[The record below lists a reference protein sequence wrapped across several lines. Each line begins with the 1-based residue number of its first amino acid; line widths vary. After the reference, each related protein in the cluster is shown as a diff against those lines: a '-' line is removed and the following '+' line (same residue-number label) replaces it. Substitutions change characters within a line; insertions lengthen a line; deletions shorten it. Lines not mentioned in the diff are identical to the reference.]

1 MTIIYVTP
9 HLSTGGMPEYLRG
22 KVELLCKEHNVW
34 VVEKAF
40 EPAYKSIRDKIEN
53 LIGDRLVTLGDNHGK
68 LLKLIN
74 EIKPDVVHF
83 EELSDYHFKEELLN
97 QIYSPNREYLIFD
110 TLHDSSIDHTEKRFI
125 PDKMLVVSPWQVKN
139 FMPLGIPI
147 EILEHEIPAGERNR
161 NGLTSLGL
169 DPSRKHVLQVGL
181 FSRRKNQSETIE
193 LARLLP
199 EVDFHFVGNQ
209 TENYSDYWKPLL
221 ENLPTNCRIWG
232 ERSDVDTFYSC
243 MDCVI
248 FPSRG
253 EYGDRETNPLVI
265 RESIAWG
272 IPLFLRDRDFYM
284 GMYSE
289 SSLVRFM
296 HDDLQRNT
304 IELIEFIKLE
314 KKETTMAK
322 TEKLTDEFF
331 KRRLFEI
338 SFSSENNQID
348 FKYLEQQ
355 AFDCMVCIRD
365 IDTEVPIYSFDAK
378 FDTGSTIWC
387 VPIPKA
393 FYDFQGNPNFGG
405 FLYDFYIDGERKY
418 AQTTRIKPASVIK
431 EKFRVES
438 FEPIFVNYE
447 QFFTDKIYDNFLL
460 GATIH
465 HPSQLQPGTIGT
477 VLDIGANIGLFTEL
491 AISKGASEVVS
502 VEINEK
508 AIGIFEDIHSN
519 KENVKLVK
527 KAVYDKTGEITIH
540 TDPNNSLV
548 GSVFHDHTE
557 GLSEIVTVPSISLDD
572 LIDEYNLEDV
582 GLVKIDVEGSEY
594 AIFDGMSDDTLDKLN
609 NIILEFHDNFGGRLR
624 DSITKR
630 LDGKFDYKIYQ
641 DDCKN
646 IASEWEERG
655 TIFAKKKI

>member
-22 KVELLCKEHNVW
+22 KVELLYKEHNVW
-34 VVEKAF
+34 VVEKTF

-161 NGLTSLGL
+161 NGLISLGL

-209 TENYSDYWKPLL
+209 TENYSDYWKPLF
-221 ENLPTNCRIWG
+221 ENLPANCRIWG

-289 SSLVRFM
+289 SSSVRFM
-296 HDDLQRNT
+296 SDDLHKNS
-304 IELIEFIKLE
+304 IELIDFIKLE
-314 KKETTMAK
+314 KKETTM

-331 KRRLFEI
+331 RRRLFEI

-348 FKYLEQQ
+348 FKYLEQPTI
-355 AFDCMVCIRD
+355 DCMVCIRD

-378 FDTGSTIWC
+378 FESGSTVWC
-387 VPIPKA
+387 VPIPKP
-393 FYDFQGNPNFGG
+393 YYNFQDNPNFGG

-418 AQTTRIKPASVIK
+418 TQTTRIKPAAILK

-460 GATIH
+460 GATTQ
-465 HPSQLQPGTIGT
+465 HPLQQLPGEIGT

-491 AISKGASEVVS
+491 AIRS
-502 VEINEK
+502 V
-508 AIGIFEDIHSN
+508 GH
-519 KENVKLVK
+519 L
-527 KAVYDKTGEITIH
+527 
-540 TDPNNSLV
+540 
-548 GSVFHDHTE
+548 
-557 GLSEIVTVPSISLDD
+557 PSAAQQFL
-572 LIDEYNLEDV
+572 
-582 GLVKIDVEGSEY
+582 
-594 AIFDGMSDDTLDKLN
+594 
-609 NIILEFHDNFGGRLR
+609 
-624 DSITKR
+624 
-630 LDGKFDYKIYQ
+630 
-641 DDCKN
+641 
-646 IASEWEERG
+646 
-655 TIFAKKKI
+655 FAG

>member
-22 KVELLCKEHNVW
+22 KVELLYKEHNVW
-34 VVEKAF
+34 VVEKTF

-110 TLHDSSIDHTEKRFI
+110 TLHDSSIDYTEKRFI

-161 NGLTSLGL
+161 NGLISLGL

-209 TENYSDYWKPLL
+209 TENYSDYWKPLF
-221 ENLPTNCRIWG
+221 ENLPANCRIWG

-289 SSLVRFM
+289 SSSVRFM
-296 HDDLQRNT
+296 SDDLHKNS
-304 IELIEFIKLE
+304 IELIDFLKLE
-314 KKETTMAK
+314 KKETTM

-331 KRRLFEI
+331 RRRLFEI

-348 FKYLEQQ
+348 FKYLEQPTI
-355 AFDCMVCIRD
+355 DCMVCIRD

-378 FDTGSTIWC
+378 FESGSTVWC
-387 VPIPKA
+387 VPIPKP
-393 FYDFQGNPNFGG
+393 YYNFQDNPNFGG

-418 AQTTRIKPASVIK
+418 TQTTRIKPAAILK

-460 GATIH
+460 GATTQ
-465 HPSQLQPGTIGT
+465 HPLQQLPGEIGT

-491 AISKGASEVVS
+491 AIRKGANKVIS
-502 VEINEK
+502 VEINDK
-508 AIGIFEDIHSN
+508 AIDIFEDIHSGR
-519 KENVKLVK
+519 ENVRLVK
-527 KAVYDKTGEITIH
+527 KAVYDKTGEIKIH

-548 GSVFHDHTE
+548 GSVFQDHTD
-557 GLSEIVTVPSISLDD
+557 GLSETVIVPAISIDD
-572 LIDEYNLEDV
+572 LISEFDLEEV
-582 GLVKIDVEGSEY
+582 GLIKIDVEGSEY
-594 AIFDGMSDDTLDKLN
+594 AIFDGMSDDTLGKLN

-646 IASEWEERG
+646 PASEWEERG
-655 TIFAKKKI
+655 TIFAKKKIA

>member
-22 KVELLCKEHNVW
+22 KVELLYKEHNVW
-34 VVEKAF
+34 VVEKTF

-161 NGLTSLGL
+161 NGLISLGL

-209 TENYSDYWKPLL
+209 TENYSDYWKPLF
-221 ENLPTNCRIWG
+221 ENLPANCRIWG

-289 SSLVRFM
+289 SSSVRFM
-296 HDDLQRNT
+296 SDDLHKNS
-304 IELIEFIKLE
+304 IELIDFIKLE
-314 KKETTMAK
+314 KKETTM

-331 KRRLFEI
+331 RRRLFEI

-348 FKYLEQQ
+348 FKYLEQPTI
-355 AFDCMVCIRD
+355 DCMVCIRD

-378 FDTGSTIWC
+378 FESGSTVWC
-387 VPIPKA
+387 VPIPKP
-393 FYDFQGNPNFGG
+393 YYNFQDNPNFGG

-418 AQTTRIKPASVIK
+418 TQTTRIKPAAILK

-460 GATIH
+460 GATTQ
-465 HPSQLQPGTIGT
+465 HPLQQLPGEIGT

-491 AISKGASEVVS
+491 AIRKGANKVIS
-502 VEINEK
+502 VEINDK
-508 AIGIFEDIHSN
+508 AIDIFEDIHSGR
-519 KENVKLVK
+519 ENVRLVK
-527 KAVYDKTGEITIH
+527 KAVYDKTGEIKIH

-548 GSVFHDHTE
+548 GSVFQDHTD
-557 GLSEIVTVPSISLDD
+557 GLSETVIVPAISIDD
-572 LIDEYNLEDV
+572 LISEFDLEEV
-582 GLVKIDVEGSEY
+582 GLIKIDVEGSEY
-594 AIFDGMSDDTLDKLN
+594 AIFDGMSDDTLGKLN

-646 IASEWEERG
+646 PASEWEERG
-655 TIFAKKKI
+655 TIFAKKKIA

>member
-22 KVELLCKEHNVW
+22 KVELLYKEHNVW
-34 VVEKAF
+34 VVEKTF

-161 NGLTSLGL
+161 NGLISLGL

-221 ENLPTNCRIWG
+221 ENLPANCRIWG

-289 SSLVRFM
+289 SSSVRFM
-296 HDDLQRNT
+296 SDDLHKNS
-304 IELIEFIKLE
+304 IELIDFIKLE
-314 KKETTMAK
+314 KKETTM

-331 KRRLFEI
+331 RRRLFEI

-348 FKYLEQQ
+348 FKYLEQPTI
-355 AFDCMVCIRD
+355 DCMVCIRD

-378 FDTGSTIWC
+378 FESGSTVWC
-387 VPIPKA
+387 VPIPKP
-393 FYDFQGNPNFGG
+393 YYNFQDNPNFGG

-418 AQTTRIKPASVIK
+418 TQTTRIKPAAILK

-460 GATIH
+460 GATTQ
-465 HPSQLQPGTIGT
+465 HPLQQLPGEIGT

-491 AISKGASEVVS
+491 AIRKGANKVIS
-502 VEINEK
+502 VEINDK
-508 AIGIFEDIHSN
+508 AIDIFEDIHSGR
-519 KENVKLVK
+519 ENVRLVK
-527 KAVYDKTGEITIH
+527 KAVYDKTGEIKIH

-548 GSVFHDHTE
+548 GSVFQDHTD
-557 GLSEIVTVPSISLDD
+557 GLSETVIVPAISIDD
-572 LIDEYNLEDV
+572 LISEFDLEEV
-582 GLVKIDVEGSEY
+582 GLIKIDVEGSEY
-594 AIFDGMSDDTLDKLN
+594 AIFDGMSDDTLGKLN

-646 IASEWEERG
+646 PASEWEERG
-655 TIFAKKKI
+655 TIFAKKKIA

>member
-1 MTIIYVTP
+1 MRIVYITP
-9 HLSTGGMPEYLRG
+9 HLSTGGMPEYLRR
-22 KVELLCKEHNVW
+22 KVELLKDDHDVW
-34 VVEKAF
+34 VVEKSF
-40 EPAYKSIRDKIEN
+40 EPAYRSIRDKIES
-53 LIGDRLVTLGDNHGK
+53 LIGERLVSLNGNNEI
-68 LLKLIN
+68 LLKLISEVN
-74 EIKPDVVHF
+74 PDVIHF
-83 EELSDYHFKEELLN
+83 EELSDYHFEPALLDL
-97 QIYSPNREYLIFD
+97 IYTPDREYLIFD
-110 TLHDSSIDHTEKRFI
+110 TLHDSSIDHTEKRYI

-139 FMPLGIPI
+139 FLPLGIPV
-147 EILEHEIPAGERNR
+147 EMLEHEIIAGERNR
-161 NGLTSLGL
+161 GLLSELGL
-169 DPSRKHVLQVGL
+169 DPSRKHILQVGL

-193 LARLLP
+193 LAKLMP
-199 EVDFHFVGNQ
+199 GVDFHFVGNQ
-209 TENYSDYWKPLL
+209 TDNYRQYWEPLL
-221 ENLPTNCRIWG
+221 NNLPSNCKIWG
-232 ERSDVDTFYSC
+232 ERSDAEKFYSC

-265 RESIAWG
+265 REAMAWNV
-272 IPLFLRDRDFYM
+272 PLFLRDRDFYM

-289 SSLVRFM
+289 SSMVRFM
-296 HDDLQRNT
+296 HEEVEKNVV
-304 IELIEFIKLE
+304 ELTDFIKLE
-314 KKETTMAK
+314 NKEIMK
-322 TEKLTDEFF
+322 TENLTDEFF
-331 KRRLFEI
+331 KRKLFEI
-338 SFSSENNQID
+338 SFSSETNQID
-348 FKYLEQQ
+348 FKYLEQPTLE
-355 AFDCMVCIRD
+355 CMVCIRD

-378 FDTGSTIWC
+378 FESGSTVWC
-387 VPIPKA
+387 VPIPKPY
-393 FYDFQGNPNFGG
+393 YDFQDNPNFGG

-418 AQTTRIKPASVIK
+418 VQTTRIKPASIIK

-460 GATIH
+460 GATMH
-465 HPSQLQPGTIGT
+465 HPLQQLPGEIGI

-491 AISKGASEVVS
+491 AIRKGASEVVS

-508 AIGIFEDIHSN
+508 AIGIFEDIHSGR
-519 KENVKLVK
+519 ENVRLVK
-527 KAVYDKTGEITIH
+527 KAVYDKTGEIEIH

-548 GSVFHDHTE
+548 GSVFHDHTA
-557 GLSEIVTVPSISLDD
+557 GLSETVIVKSISIDD

-646 IASEWEERG
+646 PASEWEERG

>member
-22 KVELLCKEHNVW
+22 KVELLYKEHNVW
-34 VVEKAF
+34 VVEKTF

-161 NGLTSLGL
+161 NGLISLGL

-221 ENLPTNCRIWG
+221 ENLPKNCRIWG

-289 SSLVRFM
+289 SSSVRFM
-296 HDDLQRNT
+296 SDDLHKNS
-304 IELIEFIKLE
+304 IELIDFIKLE
-314 KKETTMAK
+314 KKETTM

-331 KRRLFEI
+331 RRRLFEI

-348 FKYLEQQ
+348 FKYLEQPTI
-355 AFDCMVCIRD
+355 DCMVCIRD
-365 IDTEVPIYSFDAK
+365 IDTEIPIYSFDAK
-378 FDTGSTIWC
+378 FEFGSTVWC
-387 VPIPKA
+387 VPIPKP
-393 FYDFQGNPNFGG
+393 YYNFQDNPNFGG

-418 AQTTRIKPASVIK
+418 TQTTRIKPTAILK

-460 GATIH
+460 GATTQ
-465 HPSQLQPGTIGT
+465 HPLQQLPGEIGT

-491 AISKGASEVVS
+491 AIRKGANKVIS
-502 VEINEK
+502 VEINDK
-508 AIGIFEDIHSN
+508 AIDIFEDIHSGR
-519 KENVKLVK
+519 ENVRLVK
-527 KAVYDKTGEITIH
+527 KAVYDKTGEIKIH

-548 GSVFHDHTE
+548 GSVFQDHTD
-557 GLSEIVTVPSISLDD
+557 GLSETVIVPAISIDD
-572 LIDEYNLEDV
+572 LISEFDLEEV
-582 GLVKIDVEGSEY
+582 GLIKIDVEGSEY
-594 AIFDGMSDDTLDKLN
+594 AIFDGMSDDTLGKLN

-646 IASEWEERG
+646 TASEWEERG
-655 TIFAKKKI
+655 TIFAKKKID

>member
-1 MTIIYVTP
+1 MRIVYITP
-9 HLSTGGMPEYLRG
+9 HLSTGGMPEYLRR
-22 KVELLCKEHNVW
+22 KVELLKDDHDVW
-34 VVEKAF
+34 VVEKSF
-40 EPAYKSIRDKIEN
+40 EPAYRSIRDKIES
-53 LIGDRLVTLGDNHGK
+53 LIGERLVSLNGNNEI
-68 LLKLIN
+68 LLKLISEVN
-74 EIKPDVVHF
+74 PDVIHF
-83 EELSDYHFKEELLN
+83 EELSDYHFEPALLDL
-97 QIYSPNREYLIFD
+97 IYTPDREYLIFD
-110 TLHDSSIDHTEKRFI
+110 TLHDSSIDHTEKRYM

-139 FMPLGIPI
+139 FLPLGIPV
-147 EILEHEIPAGERNR
+147 EMLEHEILAGERNR
-161 NGLTSLGL
+161 GLLSELGL
-169 DPSRKHVLQVGL
+169 DPSRKHILQVGL

-193 LARLLP
+193 LAKLMP
-199 EVDFHFVGNQ
+199 GVDFHFVGNQ
-209 TENYSDYWKPLL
+209 TDNYRQYWEPLL
-221 ENLPTNCRIWG
+221 NNLPSNCKIWG
-232 ERSDVDTFYSC
+232 ERSDAEKFYSC

-265 RESIAWG
+265 REAIAWNV
-272 IPLFLRDRDFYM
+272 PLFLRDRDFYM

-289 SSLVRFM
+289 SSMVRFM
-296 HDDLQRNT
+296 HEEVEKNV
-304 IELIEFIKLE
+304 IELTDFIKLE
-314 KKETTMAK
+314 NKEIMK
-322 TEKLTDEFF
+322 TENLTDEFF
-331 KRRLFEI
+331 KRKLFEI
-338 SFSSENNQID
+338 SFSSETNQID
-348 FKYLEQQ
+348 FKYLEQPTLE
-355 AFDCMVCIRD
+355 CMVCIRD

-378 FDTGSTIWC
+378 FESGSTVWC
-387 VPIPKA
+387 VPIPKPY
-393 FYDFQGNPNFGG
+393 YDFQDNPNFGG

-418 AQTTRIKPASVIK
+418 VQTTRIKPASIIK

-460 GATIH
+460 G
-465 HPSQLQPGTIGT
+465 GEIGT

-491 AISKGASEVVS
+491 AIRKGASEVVS

-508 AIGIFEDIHSN
+508 AIGIFEDIHSGR
-519 KENVKLVK
+519 ENVRLVK
-527 KAVYDKTGEITIH
+527 KAVYDKTGEMEIH

-548 GSVFHDHTE
+548 GSVFHDHTA
-557 GLSEIVTVPSISLDD
+557 GLSEIVIVTSISIDD
-572 LIDEYNLEDV
+572 LMYEYNLEDV

-646 IASEWEERG
+646 PASEWEERG